1 MDPVTAG
8 LGLVDTFVNKFVK
21 DKDLAAKLKAQAKS
35 EEFSGELSLL
45 VGQLEINKAEASHA
59 SVFVSGWR
67 PFCGWVC
74 GMALL
79 YSFIL
84 SPFLDIWLDV
94 PKLEMGDLMTVLL
107 GMLGLGGL
115 RTHEKTKS
123 VANK

>member
-94 PKLEMGDLMTVLL
+94 PKLQMGDLMTVLL

>member
-8 LGLVDTFVNKFVK
+8 LGLVDTFVNKFIK

-35 EEFSGELSLL
+35 EEFAGELSLL

>member
-35 EEFSGELSLL
+35 EEFAGELSLL

-67 PFCGWVC
+67 PFYGWTC

>member
-1 MDPVTAG
+1 MDPITAG

-21 DKDLAAKLKAQAKS
+21 DKDLAAKLKSQAKS
-35 EEFSGELSLL
+35 EEFAGELSLL
-45 VGQLEINKAEASHA
+45 VGQLEINKVEASHA
-59 SVFVSGWR
+59 SIFVSGWR

-94 PKLEMGDLMTVLL
+94 PRLEMGDLMTVLL

>member
-35 EEFSGELSLL
+35 EEFAGELSLL

-67 PFCGWVC
+67 P
-74 GMALL
+74 LR
-79 YSFIL
+79 
-84 SPFLDIWLDV
+84 
-94 PKLEMGDLMTVLL
+94 L
-107 GMLGLGGL
+107 GMRNGVIVFIYPFTFFRHLARCSKVGDGRFDDGIVGYAGSW
-115 RTHEKTKS
+115 RS
-123 VANK
+123 ADP

>member
-1 MDPVTAG
+1 MNPVTAG

-35 EEFSGELSLL
+35 EEFAGELSLL

-67 PFCGWVC
+67 PFCGWTC

>member
-35 EEFSGELSLL
+35 EEFAGELSLL

>member
-35 EEFSGELSLL
+35 EEFAGELSLL

-67 PFCGWVC
+67 PFCGLTC

>member
-35 EEFSGELSLL
+35 EEFAGELSLL

-67 PFCGWVC
+67 PFCGWYAEWRC
-74 GMALL
+74 CIHL
-79 YSFIL
+79 SFHL
-84 SPFLDIWLDV
+84 SSTSGSMCLSWRWAI
-94 PKLEMGDLMTVLL
+94 
-107 GMLGLGGL
+107 
-115 RTHEKTKS
+115 
-123 VANK
+123 

>member
-21 DKDLAAKLKAQAKS
+21 DKDLAAKLKSQAKS
-35 EEFSGELSLL
+35 EEFAGELSLL

>member
-35 EEFSGELSLL
+35 EEFAGELSLL

-74 GMALL
+74 GMAYL